1 LLGPC
6 TRFNFAGQLSRDETF
21 VIQRWIAAA
30 LLVAL
35 AACGGGKGGSTVAP
49 TQSSEAVVEQ
59 FMKAVADSNLA
70 KMANYWG
77 TAKGSAAKT
86 GQPVDYER
94 RVVVIQAYLR
104 GAAFRIVGAEP
115 AETATDRRIVQ
126 VQLKRESCTKVVPF
140 TTVRTAA
147 GGWVVN
153 AVDLDAV
160 GTPGK
165 SCDEASGA
173 TP

>member
-6 TRFNFAGQLSRDETF
+6 TRFNFADQLSRNETL
-21 VIQRWIAAA
+21 VTQRWIAAA
-30 LLVAL
+30 LLAL
-35 AACGGGKGGSTVAP
+35 AACGGGKSASTVAP

-70 KMANYWG
+70 KMAGYWG

-104 GAAFRIVGAEP
+104 GAEYRITGAEP
-115 AETATDRRIVQ
+115 LETAPDKRIVQ
-126 VQLKRESCTKVVPF
+126 VELKRERCTKVVPF
-140 TTVRTAA
+140 TTVRTPE
-147 GGWVVN
+147 GGWIVN
-153 AVDLDAV
+153 AIDLDAV

-165 SCDEASGA
+165 SCDETSSAS
-173 TP
+173 P

>member
-1 LLGPC
+1 V
-6 TRFNFAGQLSRDETF
+6 T
-21 VIQRWIAAA
+21 QRWIAAA
-30 LLVAL
+30 LLLAL
-35 AACGGGKGGSTVAP
+35 AACGGGGKSGSTVAP

-77 TAKGSAAKT
+77 TAKGAAAKT

-104 GAAFRIVGAEP
+104 GAAFRITGAEP
-115 AETATDRRIVQ
+115 IEPATEKRIVQ
-126 VQLKRESCTKVVPF
+126 VELKRENCTKVVPF
-140 TTVRTAA
+140 TTVRTAE
-147 GGWVVN
+147 GGWIVN
-153 AVDLDAV
+153 AIDLDAV

-165 SCDEASGA
+165 SCDDMSGA
-173 TP
+173 AP